1 MFLLDSLGGVSA
13 ECYFGVAKK
22 LQKNIRTPNQKRK
35 KEKKKDNPAS
45 SKSSHNLMK
54 IKIGICSGAALPYH
68 CTHSKRINKWHSDL
82 PEPLQLTSYSL

>member
-1 MFLLDSLGGVSA
+1 MLFWG
-13 ECYFGVAKK
+13 CKK
-22 LQKNIRTPNQKRK
+22 VTKKHPNPEPK
-35 KEKKKDNPAS
+35 KEKRRKKDNPAS